1 MVSLPAAAERLS
13 LHRAT
18 VNEMVQSGRLPA
30 TRVGAHWFVARTDL
44 DAFAATYRRPRNA
57 PRRIPRKP
65 LVAPEILAT
74 LADWGDATVAELAAV
89 IDMHEGNIRKHL
101 CLAEADGLAERDE
114 FGRWSLTSAGRARL

>member
-1 MVSLPAAAERLS
+1 MGLPGAAERLG

-30 TRVGAHWFVARTDL
+30 TRVGAHWFITRADL
-44 DAFAATYRRPRNA
+44 EAFAASYQRPRNA

-65 LVAPEILAT
+65 LVAPEILLT
-74 LADWGDATVAELAAV
+74 LVEWDDATVAELAVV

-101 CLAEADGLAERDE
+101 CLAEADGLAQRDD
-114 FGRWSLTSAGRARL
+114 FGRWSLTPAGRTRV